1 MNDDEK
7 NFKIHENTEVQNLI
21 PHYDSDITK
30 EALTQDIIKLAMDGN
45 EEAFTSVF
53 MASYRY
59 VYSVVRNYLNND
71 DDIYDAIQETYTK
84 VYANFKKLKEPKSF
98 LPWIGKISEN
108 VSKDI
113 LSCKSKINLTSAEEE
128 EFLHEKGSDQL
139 DVSVSSDV
147 SIDITEVFSQLSP
160 EDAELLTFVYYDGFK
175 VSDIARM
182 QGIAK
187 TTVYSRLNAAKNR
200 LKNLLK
206 VHGIEKPL
214 YGGDLITLIATTIR
228 NSIGTNVLSAAVA
241 EEILQS
247 VTGKNTKAGVVISK
261 VAKSQRNTAVLRIA
275 SLIVLIAVLATAITV
290 GGYVGIKSLFNK
302 NNTPNNSSGSMI
314 LGNSSS
320 ESEND
325 NNGANNSSPTASM
338 QPLDTHTPELLPI
351 FSSAPSQVIPTI
363 PGTVSQTPVLTE
375 APSASI
381 FPPYNTNAQI
391 PGIPTQ
397 IVIPNIQPSVTNGN
411 NISIS
416 TPLVTGGNS
425 IYTTPPKP
433 TKNYISTPTPSK
445 VTTRP
450 TVNVTVAPTI
460 STPEVSAP
468 TNAPQTTPQHVSSA
482 STTLLYQNGPTISN
496 GYIYFVKWLENSS
509 GLQYGIFKAKLD
521 GSGWSQVRE
530 YRYGEINNLQVAG
543 DYLFFLNSGRLHR
556 ITLSTGY
563 EEKISSLQYIN
574 KFNIINNILY
584 AEQITDGRTNYYETP
599 IDNIDLLPT
608 DKKYGSYTF
617 SSDGTKAY
625 YRHITYPD
633 YINSIYEYDMET
645 NEEKLLVENCLL
657 ADLCFVCNEYFV
669 YSYVDGYGNRRYRLS
684 SLSNPSNI
692 IADYDYNFCSYFSA
706 YKGGVLGLSNT
717 YGEKFVHYI
726 SDPFVPH
733 YVDWRLPANVH
744 TFPNDDY
751 IYYIDI
757 NNEKLHKALPD
768 GSDIICLEQ

>member
-1 MNDDEK
+1 M
-7 NFKIHENTEVQNLI
+7 IRL
-21 PHYDSDITK
+21 
-30 EALTQDIIKLAMDGN
+30 
-45 EEAFTSVF
+45 
-53 MASYRY
+53 
-59 VYSVVRNYLNND
+59 VVSLN
-71 DDIYDAIQETYTK
+71 A
-84 VYANFKKLKEPKSF
+84 
-98 LPWIGKISEN
+98 
-108 VSKDI
+108 
-113 LSCKSKINLTSAEEE
+113 
-128 EFLHEKGSDQL
+128 
-139 DVSVSSDV
+139 DV
-147 SIDITEVFSQLSP
+147 
-160 EDAELLTFVYYDGFK
+160 
-175 VSDIARM
+175 ARM
-182 QGIAK
+182 QGIPK
-187 TTVYSRLNAAKNR
+187 TTVYSRLNTAKNR

-214 YGGDLITLIATTIR
+214 YGGDLITLITTTIR

-290 GGYVGIKSLFNK
+290 GAYVGIKSLLNK
-302 NNTPNNSSGSMI
+302 NDTPNNSSGSVI
-314 LGNSSS
+314 LGNSSA
-320 ESEND
+320 EPTND
-325 NNGANNSSPTASM
+325 NNAADISSPTPYN
-338 QPLDTHTPELLPI
+338 QPIDTQNPELLP
-351 FSSAPSQVIPTI
+351 SLPSAPSQVIPTI
-363 PGTVSQTPVLTE
+363 PGTISPTPVLTE

-450 TVNVTVAPTI
+450 TINVTVAPIT
-460 STPEVSAP
+460 STPELPAP
-468 TNAPQTTPQHVSSA
+468 TSAPQTTPQHVSSA
-482 STTLLYQNGPTISN
+482 STTLLYKNGPTISN
-496 GYIYFVKWLENSS
+496 GYIYFVKWLESSS
-509 GLQYGIFKAKLD
+509 GSQYGIFKAKLD
-521 GSGWSQVRE
+521 SSGWSQVRP
-530 YRYGEINNLQVAG
+530 YNYGEPTNLQIIG
-543 DYLFFLNSGRLHR
+543 DYLFFLNTGRLYR
-556 ITLSTGY
+556 LTLSSGH
-563 EEKISSLQYIN
+563 EEKISSLQYIS
-574 KFNIINNILY
+574 KFNVINNILY

-599 IDNIDLLPT
+599 IDDIDLRPT
-608 DKKYGSYTF
+608 DKAYGSYTF
-617 SSDGTKAY
+617 SSDGTKSY
-625 YRHITYPD
+625 YRHITHPD
-633 YINSIYEYDMET
+633 YINSIYEYNMET

-692 IADYDYNFCSYFSA
+692 IADYDYNGCSYFSA

-717 YGEKFVHYI
+717 HSEHFVHYI
-726 SDPFVPH
+726 SDPYVPH
-733 YVDWRLPANVH
+733 YVDWWLPANVH

-757 NNEKLHKALPD
+757 NNKKLHKALPD
-768 GSDIICLEQ
+768 GIYIICLEQ